1 MRTTAT
7 NIFLSALALGSGL
20 VEGARLP
27 RRADSPTVVTTTV
40 TEAAAP
46 TGPSASDWA
55 SGATRDVPIHNS
67 CNATQRALL
76 SRGFDD
82 AMRLAGHARD
92 HVLRFGNSSDFYTK
106 YFGSAATAEVV
117 GWYDRIVYGDKGGM
131 WFRCDDIDGNC
142 QQDGE
147 SYLRLGSVKSVGRG
161 KLVYGILTSLVTYRL
176 GGSLARRERN
186 PRDGDLP
193 AILHD
198 AATVRGDVRVRI
210 PGGDGQASVLLRV

>member
-27 RRADSPTVVTTTV
+27 RRQESAAVVTTTV
-40 TEAAAP
+40 TEVAAAP

-55 SGATRDVPIHNS
+55 AGATRDVPIHSS

-92 HVLRFGNSSDFYTK
+92 HVLRFGNSSDFYVK

-147 SYLRLGSVKSVGRG
+147 FHLRLGIGR
-161 KLVYGILTSLVTYRL
+161 YS
-176 GGSLARRERN
+176 
-186 PRDGDLP
+186 
-193 AILHD
+193 
-198 AATVRGDVRVRI
+198 
-210 PGGDGQASVLLRV
+210 